1 MEWLVDRADDSVG
14 DPKMTPLRF
23 VRVFAALLAC
33 GWLVSGEVAVGGQP
47 AAPLP
52 LRLTASAA
60 NPKGI
65 GDGKD
70 LLAEISITR
79 WTTAEERTKL
89 LSRLGEGGSRA
100 LMLALVQVPSH
111 GRIRVPGWQGP
122 DPHKIAIGWD
132 LRYAWHEPTAGGGHR
147 IVLGTDRYISF
158 WESRDD
164 PRATDYPFTL
174 LELRLDSQGDGV
186 GKASAAARISFSKDK
201 QAMEL
206 ENYNAEPVL
215 LKQIRIAK

>member
-1 MEWLVDRADDSVG
+1 
-14 DPKMTPLRF
+14 MTPLGF
-23 VRVFAALLAC
+23 VRVLLTLSAC
-33 GWLVSGEVAVGGQP
+33 GWLVGGEVEVHGQS

-52 LRLTASAA
+52 LRMTASAA
-60 NPKGI
+60 NPQGI

-70 LLAEISITR
+70 LLAEISITQ
-79 WTTAEERTKL
+79 WTTPEERTTL
-89 LSRLGEGGSRA
+89 LSTLAEGGSRA
-100 LMLALVQVPSH
+100 LMLALVKVPSH

-122 DPHKIAIGWD
+122 DPHKMGIGWD

-174 LELRLDSQGDGV
+174 LEIRLDSRGEGV

-215 LKQIRIAK
+215 LKQIRIAR